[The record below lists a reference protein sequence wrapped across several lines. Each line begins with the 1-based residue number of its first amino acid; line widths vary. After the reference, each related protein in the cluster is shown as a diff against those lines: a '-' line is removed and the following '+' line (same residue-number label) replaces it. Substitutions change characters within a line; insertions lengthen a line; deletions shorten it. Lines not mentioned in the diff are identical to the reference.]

1 MFENDLCIG
10 YRGTL
15 SSFSVT
21 KEAAYVH
28 ALSLAA
34 IAHSVAKV
42 CALGD
47 ATSCSCEGELLDL
60 PQRGSNTVYEM
71 GCSDNVPFGV
81 EFAKQF
87 LQRRYLGI
95 GFKENIE
102 IHNMN
107 VGANVSQ
114 CNCLLIILYEL
125 CMCMLTVFP
134 QAWVCSFK

>member
-1 MFENDLCIG
+1 MDMTLPKIEN
-10 YRGTL
+10 
-15 SSFSVT
+15 SSLHLPVT

-60 PQRGSNTVYEM
+60 PQRGSNTEYEV
-71 GCSDNVPFGV
+71 GCSDNVLFGV

-102 IHNMN
+102 VHNMD

-114 CNCLLIILYEL
+114 CNYQNSLCLDKTEAIY
-125 CMCMLTVFP
+125 P
-134 QAWVCSFK
+134 